1 MSSTERDRKSIGL
14 TTETQVILT
23 ELEERG
29 WFSEGQDIARFCMSY
44 AIRAG
49 VGDGATSATETRW
62 AAGNFD
68 ETGEIRSLLNALY
81 PECETPV
88 RLMEHLVNEG
98 LRLVGERARQ
108 GSLTPADLIE

>member
-1 MSSTERDRKSIGL
+1 MPRTERDRKSIGL
-14 TTETQVILT
+14 TPEAQSILT
-23 ELEERG
+23 DLEELA

-49 VGDGATSATETRW
+49 VRDGATSATQTRW

-68 ETGEIRSLLNALY
+68 ETGEIRSLLAALY

-108 GSLTPADLIE
+108 GAIAPGDLIG